1 MAVVETIRIEG
12 DGSGF
17 EQTINELN
25 EEVKDLNKSV
35 KNVGTT
41 AEKSFDK
48 AEKAVEGVEKQV
60 KETGKSVKDLLKNI
74 TALGVVTKLAD
85 AASEA
90 FTQNQKV
97 VDVLNT
103 GLFAAQLA
111 VSNLIDYF
119 TGGKKS
125 LREALSGVIQQA
137 RELVELQKA
146 AQLAEVQRIKL
157 QFEYQTLA
165 EQARQFRDDEL
176 LSIDKR
182 IEANKLLNDILTEQ
196 LAKEKESVGAKIAAA
211 EAEYNRIA
219 NTENLVALEQARVEL
234 IDIEERIIGQTS
246 EYLMNQRSL
255 ERERLD
261 LQKQI
266 NEAQALELETGL
278 KNYSQTTDLLIASYS
293 FRVKNERELAEEEY
307 ERYQKAYYARIFF
320 LNEQIA
326 AAQEAGQ
333 TENAQYQ
340 SLLDEKYQLDVE
352 YFERNRDLANQRRE
366 FDLQSISDAV
376 QTTQQAISA
385 ISAFYDARYAND
397 EKNAEKAFNIQ
408 KKLSIAQAVVQ
419 GVEGVINAY
428 ATAQKSPL
436 TSIFPAYP
444 AIAAGTAA
452 AFAASQVALISSQQY
467 QSAGAGGYDSGAST
481 PSVPSQPA
489 QFNLVSRSG
498 DNILVESLAAQ
509 FEKPMKA
516 YVVSGEVIS
525 GTELDRRRIRTATF
539 G

>member
-17 EQTINELN
+17 EQTVNELN

-60 KETGKSVKDLLKNI
+60 KETGKSVTDLIKNI
-74 TALGVVTKLAD
+74 TALGVVTKLTD

-97 VDVLNT
+97 ADALNT
-103 GLFAAQLA
+103 GLFAAQLL

-119 TGGKKS
+119 TGGKAS
-125 LREALSGVIQQA
+125 LREAFSGILDQS
-137 RELVELQKA
+137 RELIKLQKE
-146 AQLAEVQRIKL
+146 AQLADVRRLKTQLE
-157 QFEYQTLA
+157 FQTLA
-165 EQARQFRDDEL
+165 EEERQKRDDEL
-176 LSIDKR
+176 LSINKR
-182 IEANKLLNDILTEQ
+182 IEASEKLRQILEDQ
-196 LAKEKESVGAKIAAA
+196 LTQEALAVEAKIAAA
-211 EAEYNRIA
+211 RAEVARID
-219 NTENLVALEQARVEL
+219 NIENQVALEQALTEEVDLR
-234 IDIEERIIGQTS
+234 ERIRGQET
-246 EYLMNQRSL
+246 EYLMSQRSL
-255 ERERLD
+255 ERERLE

-266 NEAQALELETGL
+266 NEAQALELETGV
-278 KNYSQTTDLLIASYS
+278 KNYSQTTDLLVSVYS
-293 FRVKNERELAEEEY
+293 FRVKNERQLAEEEY
-307 ERYQKAYYARIFF
+307 ERQRQAYFVRVQF
-320 LNEQIA
+320 LNQQIA
-326 AAQEAGQ
+326 AAQAAGQ

-340 SLLDEKYQLDVE
+340 ALLDEKYQLDVE

-366 FDLQSISDAV
+366 FNLQAVSDAV
-376 QTTQQAISA
+376 KTTGQAIDA

-397 EKNAEKAFNIQ
+397 EKNAERAFNIQ

-419 GVEGVINAY
+419 GVEGVVNAY
-428 ATAQKSPL
+428 ATASKSPL
-436 TSIFPAYP
+436 TAIVPAYP
-444 AIAAGTAA
+444 AIAAGVAA
-452 AFAASQVALISSQQY
+452 SFAASQVALISSQQF

-489 QFNLVSRSG
+489 QFNIVG
-498 DNILVESLAAQ
+498 QGGANQLVEGIAGQ
-509 FEKPMKA
+509 FDRPIRA

-525 GTELDRRRIRTATF
+525 GAELDRRRIRTATF

>member
-1 MAVVETIRIEG
+1 MAVVETIRIDG

-25 EEVKDLNKSV
+25 KEVKDLNKNV

-48 AEKAVEGVEKQV
+48 AEQAVNDVEKEV

-85 AASEA
+85 AAGEA

-103 GLFAAQLA
+103 GLFAAQIA

-125 LREALSGVIQQA
+125 LREALSGVTQQA
-137 RELVELQKA
+137 RELVELQKE
-146 AQLAEVQRIKL
+146 AQLAEVARIKL
-157 QFEYQTLA
+157 QFEYQLLA

-176 LSIDKR
+176 LSIDER
-182 IEANKLLNDILTEQ
+182 VEANRLLNDILTEQ
-196 LAKEKESVGAKIAAA
+196 LAKEKEAVGAKIAAA
-211 EAEYNRIA
+211 QAEYNRIA

-234 IDIEERIIGQTS
+234 IDIEERIVGQTS

-255 ERERLD
+255 ERERLE

-266 NEAQALELETGL
+266 NEQKALEAETGVE
-278 KNYSQTTDLLIASYS
+278 NTTQSTELEIRLFK
-293 FRVKNERELAEEEY
+293 FRVQNERELAEKEYSRY
-307 ERYQKAYYARIFF
+307 ERAYEIRFNF
-320 LNEQIA
+320 LNQQIA
-326 AAQEAGQ
+326 AAQAAGQ

-340 SLLDEKYQLDVE
+340 ALLDEKYQLDVE

-366 FDLQSISDAV
+366 FDLQSVSDAV

-397 EKNAEKAFNIQ
+397 EKNAERAFNIQ
-408 KKLSIAQAVVQ
+408 KKLSVAQAVVQ
-419 GVEGVINAY
+419 GVESVINAY

-436 TSIFPAYP
+436 TYIFPAYP
-444 AIAAGTAA
+444 VVAAGAAA
-452 AFAASQVALISSQQY
+452 AFAASQVALINSQQY
-467 QSAGAGGYDSGAST
+467 QSAGAGGYDSGASA

-489 QFNLVSRSG
+489 QFNIVG
-498 DNILVESLAAQ
+498 QGGTNQLVEGIAGQ
-509 FEKPMKA
+509 FDRPIRA

-525 GTELDRRRIRTATF
+525 GAELDRRRIRTATF

>member
-307 ERYQKAYYARIFF
+307 ERYRKAYYARIFF

-397 EKNAEKAFNIQ
+397 EKNAERAFNIQ

>member
-17 EQTINELN
+17 EQTINQIN
-25 EEVKDLNKSV
+25 EEVKDLNKNV

-41 AEKSFDK
+41 ADKSFEK
-48 AEKAVEGVEKQV
+48 AEKAVKDVEKEV
-60 KETGKSVKDLLKNI
+60 KNTGDGIKDLIKNI
-74 TALGVVTKLAD
+74 TALGVITRLTD

-125 LREALSGVIQQA
+125 LREALSGVTQQA

-307 ERYQKAYYARIFF
+307 ERYRKAYYARIFF

-419 GVEGVINAY
+419 GVEGVMNAY

>member
-1 MAVVETIRIEG
+1 MAVVETIRIDG
-12 DGSGF
+12 DSSQF
-17 EQTINELN
+17 DASIKELIANINQ
-25 EEVKDLNKSV
+25 LNKSID
-35 KNVGTT
+35 KVGTEAKQSFGQ
-41 AEKSFDK
+41 AED
-48 AEKAVEGVEKQV
+48 AVKGVKEEV
-60 KETGKSVKDLLKNI
+60 KETGKGIKDLVRNFGSL
-74 TALGVVTKLAD
+74 ALLTKATD

-103 GLFAAQLA
+103 GLFTVQIA

-119 TGGKKS
+119 TGGKSS
-125 LREALSGVIQQA
+125 LREALSGVIDQA
-137 RELVELQKA
+137 KELVELQKQ

-165 EQARQFRDDEL
+165 EQARQLRDDEL
-176 LSIDKR
+176 LSIDER
-182 IEANKLLNDILTEQ
+182 LEANRLLNDILTEQ
-196 LAKEKESVGAKIAAA
+196 LAKEKEAVGAKIAAA
-211 EAEYNRIA
+211 QAEYNRIA

-266 NEAQALELETGL
+266 NEQKALEAETGVRNTSL
-278 KNYSQTTDLLIASYS
+278 STELEIRLFN
-293 FRVKNERELAEEEY
+293 FRVQNERELAEEEFSRY
-307 ERYQKAYYARIFF
+307 EKAYQIRVDF
-320 LNEQIA
+320 LNQQIA
-326 AAQEAGQ
+326 AAQAAGQ

-340 SLLDEKYQLDVE
+340 ALLDEKYQLDVE
-352 YFERNRDLANQRRE
+352 YFDRNRDLAEQRRQLN
-366 FDLQSISDAV
+366 LQSVSDAV

-419 GVEGVINAY
+419 GIESVQNAY

-436 TSIFPAYP
+436 TAVFPAYP
-444 AIAAGTAA
+444 VVAAGTAA
-452 AFAASQVALISSQQY
+452 AFAASQVALINSQQY
-467 QSAGAGGYDSGAST
+467 QSTGASSYDSGAT
-481 PSVPSQPA
+481 APSVPSQPA
-489 QFNLVSRSG
+489 QFNIVG
-498 DNILVESLAAQ
+498 QGGANQLVEGIAGQ
-509 FEKPMKA
+509 FDRPIRA

-525 GTELDRRRIRTATF
+525 GAELDRRRIRTATF

>member
-1 MAVVETIRIEG
+1 MAVVETIRIDG
-12 DGSGF
+12 DSTQF
-17 EQTINELN
+17 DAA
-25 EEVKDLNKSV
+25 VKDLISNINQLNKSID
-35 KNVGTT
+35 KVGTEAKQSFGQ
-41 AEKSFDK
+41 AED
-48 AEKAVEGVEKQV
+48 AVKGVKDEV
-60 KETGKSVKDLLKNI
+60 KETGKGIKDLIRNFGSLAI
-74 TALGVVTKLAD
+74 LTKATD

-97 VDVLNT
+97 VDLLNT
-103 GLFAAQLA
+103 GVFTVQIA

-125 LREALSGVIQQA
+125 LREALSGVTQQA
-137 RELVELQKA
+137 RELVELQKE

-165 EQARQFRDDEL
+165 EQARQLRDDEL
-176 LSIDKR
+176 LSIDER
-182 IEANKLLNDILTEQ
+182 LAANKLLNDILTEQ
-196 LAKEKESVGAKIAAA
+196 LAKEKEAVGAKIAAA
-211 EAEYNRIA
+211 QAEYNRIA

-255 ERERLD
+255 ERERLE

-266 NEAQALELETGL
+266 NEQKALEAETGVR
-278 KNYSQTTDLLIASYS
+278 NTTLSTELEIRLFK
-293 FRVKNERELAEEEY
+293 FRVQNERELAEEEY
-307 ERYQKAYYARIFF
+307 ARYEKAYGIRVDF
-320 LNEQIA
+320 LNQQIA
-326 AAQEAGQ
+326 AAQAAGQ

-340 SLLDEKYQLDVE
+340 ALLDEKYQLDVE

-366 FDLQSISDAV
+366 FDLQSVSDAV

-397 EKNAEKAFNIQ
+397 EKNAEKAFEIQ
-408 KKLSIAQAVVQ
+408 KKLSVAQAVVQ

-436 TSIFPAYP
+436 TGIFPAYP
-444 AIAAGTAA
+444 VVAAGAAA
-452 AFAASQVALISSQQY
+452 AFAASQVALINSQQY
-467 QSAGAGGYDSGAST
+467 QSAGAGGYDSGGGT

-489 QFNLVSRSG
+489 QFNIVGQSG
-498 DNILVESLAAQ
+498 TNQLVEGIAGQ
-509 FEKPMKA
+509 FDRPIRA

-525 GTELDRRRIRTATF
+525 GAELDRRRIRTATF

>member
-1 MAVVETIRIEG
+1 MAVVETIRIDG
-12 DGSGF
+12 DSSQF
-17 EQTINELN
+17 DASIKELIANINQ
-25 EEVKDLNKSV
+25 LNKSIDKVGTEAKQSFGQAEDAVKGV
-35 KNVGTT
+35 KN
-41 AEKSFDK
+41 E
-48 AEKAVEGVEKQV
+48 V
-60 KETGKSVKDLLKNI
+60 KETGKGIKDLIRNFGSLAI
-74 TALGVVTKLAD
+74 LTKATD

-103 GLFAAQLA
+103 GLFTVQIA

-119 TGGKKS
+119 TGGKSS
-125 LREALSGVIQQA
+125 LREALSGVTQQA
-137 RELVELQKA
+137 RELVELQKQ

-165 EQARQFRDDEL
+165 EQARQLRDDEL
-176 LSIDKR
+176 LSIDER
-182 IEANKLLNDILTEQ
+182 LEANRLLNDILTEQ
-196 LAKEKESVGAKIAAA
+196 LAKEKEAVGAKIAAA
-211 EAEYNRIA
+211 QAEYNRIA

-266 NEAQALELETGL
+266 NEQKALEAETGVRNTSL
-278 KNYSQTTDLLIASYS
+278 STELEIRLFN
-293 FRVKNERELAEEEY
+293 FRVQNERELAEEEFSRY
-307 ERYQKAYYARIFF
+307 EKAYQIRVDF
-320 LNEQIA
+320 LNQQIA
-326 AAQEAGQ
+326 AAQAAGQ

-340 SLLDEKYQLDVE
+340 ALLDEKYQLDIE

-366 FDLQSISDAV
+366 FNLQAVSDAV
-376 QTTQQAISA
+376 KTTGQAIDA

-397 EKNAEKAFNIQ
+397 EKNAERAFNIQ

-419 GVEGVINAY
+419 GVEGVVNAY
-428 ATAQKSPL
+428 ATASKSPL
-436 TSIFPAYP
+436 TAIVPAYP
-444 AIAAGTAA
+444 AIAAGIAA
-452 AFAASQVALISSQQY
+452 SFAASQVALISSQQF

-489 QFNLVSRSG
+489 QFNIVG
-498 DNILVESLAAQ
+498 QGGANQLVEGIAGQ
-509 FEKPMKA
+509 FDRPIRA

-525 GTELDRRRIRTATF
+525 GAELDRRRIRTATF

>member
-17 EQTINELN
+17 EQTINQIN
-25 EEVKDLNKSV
+25 EEVKDLNKNV

-41 AEKSFDK
+41 ADKSFEK
-48 AEKAVEGVEKQV
+48 AEKAVKDVEKEV
-60 KETGKSVKDLLKNI
+60 KNTGDGIKDLIKNI
-74 TALGVVTKLAD
+74 TALGVITRLTD

-125 LREALSGVIQQA
+125 LREALSGVTQQA

-419 GVEGVINAY
+419 GVEGVMNAY
-428 ATAQKSPL
+428 AAAQKSPL

>member
-1 MAVVETIRIEG
+1 MAVVETIRIDG
-12 DGSGF
+12 DSTQF
-17 EQTINELN
+17 DAA
-25 EEVKDLNKSV
+25 VKDLIANINQLNKSIDKVGTEAKQSFGQAEDAVKGV
-35 KNVGTT
+35 KN
-41 AEKSFDK
+41 E
-48 AEKAVEGVEKQV
+48 V
-60 KETGKSVKDLLKNI
+60 KETGKGIKDLIRNFGSLAI
-74 TALGVVTKLAD
+74 LTKATD

-103 GLFAAQLA
+103 GLFTVQIA

-119 TGGKKS
+119 TGGKSS
-125 LREALSGVIQQA
+125 LREALSGVTQQA
-137 RELVELQKA
+137 RELVELQKQ

-165 EQARQFRDDEL
+165 EQARQLRDDEL
-176 LSIDKR
+176 LSIDER
-182 IEANKLLNDILTEQ
+182 LEANRLLNDILTEQ
-196 LAKEKESVGAKIAAA
+196 LAKEKEAVGAKIAAA
-211 EAEYNRIA
+211 QAEYNRIA

-266 NEAQALELETGL
+266 NEQKALEAETGVRNTSL
-278 KNYSQTTDLLIASYS
+278 STELEIRLFN
-293 FRVKNERELAEEEY
+293 FRVQNERELAEEEFSRY
-307 ERYQKAYYARIFF
+307 EKAYQIRVDF
-320 LNEQIA
+320 LNQQIA
-326 AAQEAGQ
+326 AAQAAGQ

-340 SLLDEKYQLDVE
+340 ALLDEKYQLDIE

-366 FDLQSISDAV
+366 FNLQAVSDAV
-376 QTTQQAISA
+376 KTTGQAIDA

-397 EKNAEKAFNIQ
+397 EKNAERAFNIQ

-419 GVEGVINAY
+419 GVEGVVNAY
-428 ATAQKSPL
+428 ATASKSPL
-436 TSIFPAYP
+436 TAIVPAYP
-444 AIAAGTAA
+444 AIAAGVAA
-452 AFAASQVALISSQQY
+452 SFAASQVALISSQQF

-489 QFNLVSRSG
+489 QFNIVG
-498 DNILVESLAAQ
+498 QGGANQLVEGIAGQ
-509 FEKPMKA
+509 FDRPIRA

-525 GTELDRRRIRTATF
+525 GAELDRRRIRTATF

>member
-17 EQTINELN
+17 EQTINQIN
-25 EEVKDLNKSV
+25 EEVKDLNKNV

-41 AEKSFDK
+41 ADKSFEK
-48 AEKAVEGVEKQV
+48 AEKAVKGVEKEV
-60 KETGKSVKDLLKNI
+60 KNTGDGIKDLIKNI
-74 TALGVVTKLAD
+74 TALGVITRLTD

-320 LNEQIA
+320 LNGQIA

-397 EKNAEKAFNIQ
+397 EKNAERAFNIQ

-419 GVEGVINAY
+419 GVESVINAY

-436 TSIFPAYP
+436 TGIFPAYP

>member
-25 EEVKDLNKSV
+25 EEVKGLNKSV

-320 LNEQIA
+320 LNGQIA

-397 EKNAEKAFNIQ
+397 EKNAERAFNIQ

-419 GVEGVINAY
+419 GVESVINAY